1 LLVDTHCHL
10 NFDLFDQDRGQVVA
24 RARQAGVEYIVN
36 PGVDLETSRSA
47 VQLAARYP
55 EVYAAVGI
63 HPNDINEWDARTLDQ
78 IKELA
83 GRPKVVAIGEIGLDY
98 YRDTTPHELQKQ
110 VFQQQLELAAA
121 LDLPVI
127 IHSRNAS
134 PDNQRAILDIL
145 DILETW
151 QAGLERRIS
160 PLGVLHSFSAGLDA
174 ARNAI
179 KLNFLIGITGPV
191 TFRNAPQLRNLVQQ
205 LPLEKLVIET
215 DAPFLTP
222 HPYRGKRNEPGLVKL
237 VAEKLAEIHDL
248 PFDEIAL
255 ITKKNAGRLFNW
267 QVNH

>member
-10 NFDLFDQDRGQVVA
+10 NFDLFDQDRDQVVA
-24 RARQAGVEYIVN
+24 RARQAGVECIVN

-47 VQLAARYP
+47 IQLAARYP
-55 EVYAAVGI
+55 EVYAAVGM
-63 HPNDINEWDARTLDQ
+63 HPNDIREWDELALDQ
-78 IKELA
+78 IKALA
-83 GRPKVVAIGEIGLDY
+83 AQPKVVAIGEIGLDY
-98 YRDTTPHELQKQ
+98 YRDHTPHDLQKQ
-110 VFQQQLELAAA
+110 VFRQQLELAAT
-121 LDLPVI
+121 LGLPVI

-134 PDNQRAILDIL
+134 PQNQGAILDIL

-151 QAGLERRIS
+151 QAGLGKHFS

-191 TFRNAPQLRNLVQQ
+191 TFRNAPELRSVVQQ
-205 LPLEKLVIET
+205 LPLENLVIET

-222 HPYRGKRNEPGLVKL
+222 HPYRGKRNEPGFVKL
-237 VAEKLAEIHDL
+237 VAEKLAEIHEL
-248 PFDEIAL
+248 PFDEVAF

>member
-10 NFDLFDQDRGQVVA
+10 NFDLFDQDRDQVIA
-24 RARQAGVEYIVN
+24 RSRQAGVEYIVN

-47 VQLAARYP
+47 IQLAAEYP
-55 EVYAAVGI
+55 EVYAAVGV
-63 HPNDINEWDARTLDQ
+63 HPNDIQDWDARVLDR
-78 IKELA
+78 IKALA
-83 GRPKVVAIGEIGLDY
+83 GSPKVVAIGEIGLDY
-98 YRDTTPHELQKQ
+98 YRDNTPHDLQKL

-121 LDLPVI
+121 LGLPVI

-134 PDNQRAILDIL
+134 QENQQAILDIL
-145 DILETW
+145 DILEAW
-151 QAGLERRIS
+151 QARLDERPS

-191 TFRNAPQLRNLVQQ
+191 TFRNAPGLRRLVQQ
-205 LPLEKLVIET
+205 LPLETLVIET

-237 VAEKLAEIHDL
+237 VAEKLAEIHNL
-248 PFDEIAL
+248 PFDEVAD
-255 ITKKNAGRLFNW
+255 ITKRNAGRLFNW

>member
-1 LLVDTHCHL
+1 
-10 NFDLFDQDRGQVVA
+10 
-24 RARQAGVEYIVN
+24 
-36 PGVDLETSRSA
+36 
-47 VQLAARYP
+47 
-55 EVYAAVGI
+55 
-63 HPNDINEWDARTLDQ
+63 
-78 IKELA
+78 
-83 GRPKVVAIGEIGLDY
+83 
-98 YRDTTPHELQKQ
+98 
-110 VFQQQLELAAA
+110 
-121 LDLPVI
+121 LPVI

-151 QAGLERRIS
+151 QAGLERHIS

-191 TFRNAPQLRNLVQQ
+191 TFRNAPQLRSLVQQ